1 MKILTPPKPTND
13 QGWGWKFNPT
23 YTIIPK
29 SAEYITKSDLTS
41 TLRVDKAQEMIK
53 VEGEHF
59 APHPQTT
66 TQFSGKSAKNL
77 TQLNLTQTFL
87 DEGAE
92 QNH

>member
-1 MKILTPPKPTND
+1 M
-13 QGWGWKFNPT
+13 
-23 YTIIPK
+23 
-29 SAEYITKSDLTS
+29 TS

-53 VEGEHF
+53 VKGEHF
-59 APHPQTT
+59 APHTQTT